1 MVGLVNS
8 LRPLRTSALRKRLVK
23 QRADLAEALG
33 LADSREL
40 PQSVLHSIYT
50 AHHALT
56 EAIARLHQ
64 IETSYHADED
74 TYA

>member
-1 MVGLVNS
+1 MSS
-8 LRPLRTSALRKRLVK
+8 LRPLRPFALRKRLVK

-33 LADSREL
+33 RADSREL
-40 PQSVLHSIYT
+40 PQNVLVNIDI

-64 IETSYHADED
+64 IETSYHVDED